1 MPKKRTTVCG
11 FAAVTESLVP
21 DCAEEKKP
29 KKKKWLKYAV
39 CILLLVALAALT
51 FWYLLKDASLP
62 EVFKTIKSADP
73 YLLLL
78 AVAFTLGYVLFEA
91 LGLFAVMRSHGNRT
105 RFIST
110 IKYAAA
116 DFYFCGITPSASG
129 GQPVVAVFMAKDG
142 VSVAF
147 STIVLLLST
156 ATFKMVLVLLSLLS
170 LFFISPMIFASGN
183 VLLAVLF
190 FVGLVIN
197 VLFILFCLL
206 LVYKP
211 SVVESFGRKTLKF
224 LHRIKIVKNVG
235 KAGEKLD
242 KMLESYREGAE
253 YAKSHFGVVARMFL
267 YTLIQRVL
275 LFSVGYVVAAAL
287 GAKSDY
293 FVFMS
298 IQAVIATAVDSMPF
312 PGGVGLSETMFKRLY
327 SLVYTPAL
335 MMPAL
340 LLTRGISF
348 YLLLTLTGL
357 YILIYCVF
365 RLVRGSVAA
374 KRKEK
379 NL

>member
-1 MPKKRTTVCG
+1 M
-11 FAAVTESLVP
+11 SLVP

-62 EVFKTIKSADP
+62 EVFKTIKSANP
-73 YLLLL
+73 RLLLL

-91 LGLFAVMRSHGNRT
+91 LGLFAVMRSHVNQGKKT

-110 IKYAAA
+110 VKYAAA

-190 FVGLVIN
+190 VVGLLIN

-211 SVVESFGRKTLKF
+211 SIVESFGRKTLKF
-224 LHRIKIVKNVG
+224 LHKIKIVKNAE

-287 GAKSDY
+287 GEKSDY

-365 RLVRGSVAA
+365 RIARGAVAA